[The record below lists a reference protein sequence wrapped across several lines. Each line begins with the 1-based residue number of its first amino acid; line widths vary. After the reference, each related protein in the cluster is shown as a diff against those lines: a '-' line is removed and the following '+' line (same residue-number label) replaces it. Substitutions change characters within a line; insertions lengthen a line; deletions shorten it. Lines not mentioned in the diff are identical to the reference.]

1 MTFLNY
7 SSLLFL
13 INFLVLTTAIFKGR
27 PGLYTRLFDISPM
40 CPHISFAQAWSHS
53 NANEDIQLLQVKQ
66 DGPSLK
72 SSPYLNVTLR
82 YLGLWDPMNF
92 GHLDSWNFGPLGLFP
107 LPPPPY
113 TSSYL
118 HLSLHPTSSYFFLP
132 PPTHSYLL
140 LCPPTSS

>member
-72 SSPYLNVTLR
+72 SSSYLNVTLR
-82 YLGLWDPMNF
+82 YLGTLGPWDTGTLAP
-92 GHLDSWNFGPLGLFP
+92 LDLGTLGLK
-107 LPPPPY
+107 LISAKILGRD
-113 TSSYL
+113 TW
-118 HLSLHPTSSYFFLP
+118 
-132 PPTHSYLL
+132 
-140 LCPPTSS
+140 LCSKMC

>member
-72 SSPYLNVTLR
+72 SSSYLNVTLR
-82 YLGLWDPMNF
+82 YLGPWGP
-92 GHLDSWNFGPLGLFP
+92 LDSWTFSLLHHLLI
-107 LPPPPY
+107 LPRN
-113 TSSYL
+113 SSYI
-118 HLSLHPTSSYFFLP
+118 F
-132 PPTHSYLL
+132 LL
-140 LCPPTSS
+140 LSSFGIIWYGWGAGLEF